1 MSQVKDV
8 VQAKGITLSSMQ
20 GQLDVVVPGSP
31 EEDEVSASDPMAGD
45 WTPQDMGLKVAKAA
59 LGAVRAVYRGR
70 MVTTA
75 KVKVTEVIIE
85 IASALAF
92 NREQTDVAE
101 AVTETHANMYR
112 DAEAMVSTIAKVTKA
127 DRKSILL
134 AVRSGV
140 SNYRSFWSRMLFCL
154 EHNADKTLFI
164 LDPCSRKVNKKGEF
178 GNTLAFDGRRKM
190 LDAILDEEIAKVDA
204 TYGPLLQDIEDAQSA
219 LNEARQLQNEARE
232 KALRPFEID
241 KVEPT
246 KDAQVG
252 EELQGYLA
260 EM

>member
-1 MSQVKDV
+1 MPKQKDV
-8 VQAKGITLSSMQ
+8 VRAKGIVLSSMQ
-20 GQLDVVVPGSP
+20 GQLDAVVPGSP
-31 EEDEVSASDPMAGD
+31 EEEQVSSSDPMAGD
-45 WTPQDMGLKVAKAA
+45 WTPRDMAAKVAKAA

-101 AVTETHANMYR
+101 AVTKTHTNMYR
-112 DAEAMVSTIAKVTKA
+112 DAEAMVSTIAGVSKGERNK
-127 DRKSILL
+127 ILL

-154 EHNADKTLFI
+154 EHNAEKTLFI
-164 LDPCSRKVNKKGEF
+164 LDPCSRKVNKKGEQ

-190 LDAILDEEIAKVDA
+190 LDAILDEEIARANPKYEA
-204 TYGPLLQDIEDAQSA
+204 LLEEIADAQRV
-219 LNEARQLQNEARE
+219 LNEARLSQAEYRG
-232 KALRPFEID
+232 KALRPFEIS

-246 KDAQVG
+246 KNAEVG
-252 EELQGYLA
+252 EDLA
-260 EM
+260 AILADM